1 MRATL
6 TLIVLAY
13 RQENVIQHAAE
24 SALAQKGKAIEV
36 IISDDASPDDT
47 FEIIQKCAANYNG
60 PHRIITRR
68 NSINLG
74 ITEHLNSLI
83 EIAQGELIMLM
94 AGDDISMPD
103 RAMLVTEAWEKSKRK
118 IDLIASDVIDM
129 GVDGI
134 NYGITKVDDLAKW
147 KCIGD
152 WTHKRPY
159 VIGAG
164 HTITKRLWTNFGP
177 ISNDCIQEDQVNTL
191 RAILAG
197 GAITLH
203 APLVKYRRGG
213 ISGFTPN
220 LNGVKLKNRIKQQTI
235 RHLALHQQWLRD
247 AAKAKCLEIVR
258 NSIFEDDQ
266 RELFIATLVV
276 DPSSPPPISALL
288 NFKLKTGLSY
298 RIIKFIKLCFPAYS
312 LKLKLLKKF
321 KF

>member
-1 MRATL
+1 M
-6 TLIVLAY
+6 
-13 RQENVIQHAAE
+13 E
-24 SALAQKGKAIEV
+24 
-36 IISDDASPDDT
+36 
-47 FEIIQKCAANYNG
+47 C
-60 PHRIITRR
+60 HRPT
-68 NSINLG
+68 
-74 ITEHLNSLI
+74 
-83 EIAQGELIMLM
+83 
-94 AGDDISMPD
+94 
-103 RAMLVTEAWEKSKRK
+103 
-118 IDLIASDVIDM
+118 VIDM
-129 GVDGI
+129 GVDGT

-220 LNGVKLKNRIKQQTI
+220 LNGVKIKNRIKQQTI

-276 DPSSPPPISALL
+276 DPSSPPHISALF

-298 RIIKFIKLCFPAYS
+298 RIIKFIKFCFPEYS
-312 LKLKLLKKF
+312 LKLKLLKKKL